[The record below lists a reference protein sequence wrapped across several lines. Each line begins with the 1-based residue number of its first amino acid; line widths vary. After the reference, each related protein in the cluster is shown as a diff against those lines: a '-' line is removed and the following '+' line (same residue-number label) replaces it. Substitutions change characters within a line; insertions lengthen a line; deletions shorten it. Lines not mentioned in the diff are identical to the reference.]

1 MPPKDCK
8 NNKIAEH
15 NWKQSCYGIVDVFVK
30 LERGNGAVLAAVK
43 RIHVRNKN
51 EKAMFYFFHWSYCA
65 LMLDQ

>member
-30 LERGNGAVLAAVK
+30 LEKGER
-43 RIHVRNKN
+43 RCSR
-51 EKAMFYFFHWSYCA
+51 SYQTHSCSK
-65 LMLDQ
+65 QK